1 MSVVDR
7 QEWDVVVVGAGGA
20 GLRAAI
26 EARERGARTAV
37 ICKSLFG
44 KAHTVMAEGGIA
56 AAMGNANPHDDWQVH
71 FRDTMRG
78 GKFLNQWRM
87 AELHAREAPD
97 RVWELETWGALFDRT
112 QDGKISQRNFG
123 GHEYPRLAHVGD
135 RTGLELIRTLQQ
147 KVVALQQEDKEETGD
162 YESRLKVF
170 QECTVTRILKTV
182 PDSGSAAGD
191 RVSGVFAYERESGR
205 FFVLEAPAVVIA
217 TGGIGKSFKVTS
229 NSWEYTGDGHA
240 LALLAGAPLLNMEFV
255 QFHPT
260 GMVWPPSVKGIL
272 VTESVRGDGG
282 VLMNAGGKRFMFDYI
297 PDVFKEKYAETEAEA
312 DRWYDDPDHNRRPPE
327 LLPRD
332 EVARA
337 INAEVKAGRGSPH
350 GGVFL
355 DVSTRMP
362 AEVVRR
368 RLPSMYHQF
377 KELAD
382 VDITAEAMEVGP
394 TCHYVMGGVAVDSDT
409 AGARGVAGL
418 YAAGEVAGGMHGS
431 NRLGGNSLSDLLV
444 FGRRAGLHAA
454 QYAMGLAE
462 RPRVDD
468 VQVDTAAAEALR
480 PFSAEGPAPGED
492 IGAEGRPPENPYA
505 LYQELQRT
513 MNDLVGIIRRESEM
527 QQALKKLAEL
537 RVRARRAGVEGHRQY
552 NPGWH
557 LALDLRNMLLV
568 SECVARAALERT
580 ESRGGHTREDFP
592 SMDRA
597 WRRVNL
603 LCRLTDPTE
612 GLAATDPVR
621 GQIALTRETTEP
633 IRPDLLALFEK
644 EELVKYLAEEELYE

>member
-1 MSVVDR
+1 MSVVER

-56 AAMGNANPHDDWQVH
+56 AAMANANPHDNWQVH
-71 FRDTMRG
+71 FRDTLRG

-87 AELHAREAPD
+87 AELHAQEAPD

-112 QDGKISQRNFG
+112 KDGRISQRNFG

-147 KVVALQQEDKEETGD
+147 KIVALQQEDFKETGD

-170 QECTVTRILKTV
+170 QECTVTRVLK
-182 PDSGSAAGD
+182 DGS

-282 VLMNAGGKRFMFDYI
+282 VLRNSDGKRFMFDYI
-297 PDVFKEKYAETEAEA
+297 PDVFKEKYAETEDEA
-312 DRWYDDPDHNRRPPE
+312 DRWYDDPDNNRRPPE

-337 INAEVKAGRGSPH
+337 INAEVKEGRGSPH

-362 AEVVRR
+362 AEVIKR

-394 TCHYVMGGVAVDSDT
+394 TCHYVMGGIAVESDS
-409 AGARGVAGL
+409 AAARGVPGL

-454 QYAMGLAE
+454 EYAAGVTAD
-462 RPRVDD
+462 RPRVHDG
-468 VQVDTAAAEALR
+468 QVSSAAAEALR
-480 PFSAEGPAPGED
+480 PFSVEAEIEEPAG
-492 IGAEGRPPENPYA
+492 GPPENPYT
-505 LYQELQRT
+505 LHQELQQT
-513 MNDLVGIIRRESEM
+513 MNDLVGIIRREPEM
-527 QQALKKLAEL
+527 KQALEKLAEL
-537 RVRARRAGVEGHRQY
+537 RVRARRAGVEGHRQF

-580 ESRGGHTREDFP
+580 ESRGGHTREDHP
-592 SMDRA
+592 SMDRR
-597 WRRVNL
+597 WRRINL
-603 LCRLTDPTE
+603 LCGLTDPTG
-612 GLAATDPVR
+612 GLTATDPLR

-633 IRPDLLALFEK
+633 IRPDLLALFDK